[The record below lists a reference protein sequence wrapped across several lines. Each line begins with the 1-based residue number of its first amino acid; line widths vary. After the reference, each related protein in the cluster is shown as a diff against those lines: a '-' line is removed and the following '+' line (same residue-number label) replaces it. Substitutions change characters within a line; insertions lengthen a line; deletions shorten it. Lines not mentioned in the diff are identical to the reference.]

1 MPAAWLPE
9 PRLYDVQEAKTDGNP
24 VRHDDNIISLYNNI
38 LIYYT
43 NYHTSMIEAVKLGH
57 LGLRDAHMSCGM
69 VPCQFHA
76 AGNGQNRFTG
86 HANFDRVRS

>member
-1 MPAAWLPE
+1 MPCLH
-9 PRLYDVQEAKTDGNP
+9 DVQGTKTDDSP
-24 VRHDDNIISLYNNI
+24 VGHDSNIISLYNNI

-43 NYHTSMIEAVKLGH
+43 NYHTSMIDAIQPGH
-57 LGLRDAHMSCGM
+57 FGLRDAHMSCGM

-86 HANFDRVRS
+86 HANFDRGRS